1 MSADKSDRKSP
12 DEFDLIRDIDQVIPI
27 EVKEQRMS
35 GLLQSLMIA
44 LCLRKSSTLLSSL
57 FTAVQLACD
66 TQISN

>member
-12 DEFDLIRDIDQVIPI
+12 DELDLVRDIDQVIPI

>member
-35 GLLQSLMIA
+35 GLLQSVMIA